1 MDWDEDR
8 SQVRTGNG
16 PRVMASL
23 RNLAIT
29 ILRLTGETSIAA
41 ALRYHARRPSR
52 PLQTIMDCQRGGHRR
67 RPGRASYCAT
77 MPLGMT
83 RPVRAALRTASTPT
97 ELLVLIGHPE
107 LASRLPPAL
116 TLRQLMDEASHQAA
130 LRRHPYVS
138 PDHVA
143 LAGARAGGNARTAD
157 YLATCLDDI
166 PVSTRR
172 WWRPLGRRSALRSR
186 GQRLLDDQQRTAR
199 EREGRQ
205 PGER

>member
-1 MDWDEDR
+1 MT
-8 SQVRTGNG
+8 TGAG
-16 PRVMASL
+16 PD
-23 RNLAIT
+23 
-29 ILRLTGETSIAA
+29 G
-41 ALRYHARRPSR
+41 
-52 PLQTIMDCQRGGHRR
+52 
-67 RPGRASYCAT
+67 PGYCAT
-77 MPLGMT
+77 MPLGVT
-83 RPVRAALRTASTPT
+83 RQLRAALRAASTST

-138 PDHVA
+138 PDQVA